1 MWSLHVS
8 STMVQLVWYGFSLA
22 IVPATSTHTRYW
34 HASCNDLLSV
44 CLQTVDAC
52 NLRPWFEIP
61 EIFTSWLQ
69 PFFSNARILELLKL
83 LSGFVVGFVGFVG
96 VVVGLLGRCCWAGC
110 CWAVVVVVVIII
122 VVY

>member
-1 MWSLHVS
+1 M
-8 STMVQLVWYGFSLA
+8 
-22 IVPATSTHTRYW
+22 
-34 HASCNDLLSV
+34 
-44 CLQTVDAC
+44 DAC

-96 VVVGLLGRCCWAGC
+96 VVVGLLGRCCWAVVVGPLLLGRC
-110 CWAVVVVVVIII
+110 CCCCCCCCCCYVVPVPVPVVVVIII

>member
-1 MWSLHVS
+1 M
-8 STMVQLVWYGFSLA
+8 
-22 IVPATSTHTRYW
+22 
-34 HASCNDLLSV
+34 
-44 CLQTVDAC
+44 DAC

-96 VVVGLLGRCCWAGC
+96 VVVGPLLLGRCCC
-110 CWAVVVVVVIII
+110 CCCCYVVPVPVVVVIII
-122 VVY
+122 IVVY